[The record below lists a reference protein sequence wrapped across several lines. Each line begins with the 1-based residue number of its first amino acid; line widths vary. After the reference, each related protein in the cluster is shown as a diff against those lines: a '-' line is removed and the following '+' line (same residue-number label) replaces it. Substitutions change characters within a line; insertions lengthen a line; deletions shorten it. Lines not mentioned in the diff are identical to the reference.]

1 MALGN
6 VFIKDVDGN
15 IPYDT
20 GSSGEK
26 VTGLLFDVSL
36 QPTLFTEGYGKTNET
51 RLKPGDVCYITSFKS
66 AVNDFGIIERVEAT
80 DEEEMNVNFLHGI
93 PAYHIREFFRMSG
106 NPGGSGKLYV
116 MFADCSANWDAL
128 EIMQRAAGG
137 MINQI
142 GIWTEQPLWK
152 ANGASEQYNLNLVK
166 GLNDVAVGL
175 AEQNQPLSL
184 ILSANPSNTGADT
197 TEGRQIDLNKI
208 PSCICESSRI
218 SCIFGQAHHE
228 KISTM
233 QMCNRNHTPVGFLG
247 AVMGAI
253 AKANVHESI
262 AWVKQ
267 FNLFADDFQEIEL
280 GFGDINLDEAEENFL
295 SLNRYESL
303 SPSLLDELD
312 DKGYI
317 FPIKYAGRENGIY
330 ISKDQTCSHGDF
342 RTIARNRTINK
353 SRRAVRAALL
363 PYVNSPLMVN
373 PSTGFLAPSKI
384 TAFKT
389 LIGDILAKMQAAQE
403 ISGYAV
409 TIDPNQN
416 VLVDDTLRISYVLV
430 PVGVAVKIYV
440 EEGLSLTA
448 NKTWHMA
455 IINNVAYSWSM
466 ITLSSTAL
474 GIDEGST
481 TLEGVSAIKWSKKR
495 KVESNYGMGGRPV
508 SRGFGNITY
517 TASITMDY
525 ATQQLLRS
533 VYGSLLEIGEF
544 DLIISFANPMAG
556 EDWTTTTVT
565 LKGCIFTEDCLES
578 QQDDTNITHE
588 FDLNPF
594 DIQIGSGD
602 TI

>member
-20 GSSGEK
+20 GSGNEK

-36 QPTLFTEGYGKTNET
+36 QPTLFTEGYGKTNESK
-51 RLKPGDVCYITSFKS
+51 LKLGDVCYVTSFKS

-80 DEEEMNVNFLHGI
+80 EEEEANVNFLHGI

-106 NPGGSGKLYV
+106 NVNGTGKLYV
-116 MFADCSANWDAL
+116 MFADCSSNWDAL

-137 MINQI
+137 MINQL

-152 ANGASEQYNLNLVK
+152 ANGGEDKYNLNLVK

-197 TEGRQIDLNKI
+197 TEGRQVDLNKI
-208 PSCICESSRI
+208 PSCICEASRI
-218 SCIFGQAHHE
+218 SCIFGQAHNE
-228 KISTM
+228 TVGLM
-233 QMCNRNHTPVGFLG
+233 QMRNVNHTPVGFLG

-253 AKANVHESI
+253 AKAGVQESI

-267 FNLFADDFQEIEL
+267 FNLFTDDFQEIEL
-280 GFGDINLDEAEENFL
+280 GFVDINLDEAEENFL

-303 SPSLLDELD
+303 SPALLDELD

-330 ISKDQTCSHGDF
+330 ISKDQTCSTGDY

-363 PYVNSPLMVN
+363 PYVNSPLLVN
-373 PSTGFLAPSKI
+373 PSTGYLAASKI

-409 TIDPNQN
+409 TIDANQN
-416 VLVDDTLRISYVLV
+416 VLVDDTLRISYVIV

-448 NKTWHMA
+448 
-455 IINNVAYSWSM
+455 
-466 ITLSSTAL
+466 
-474 GIDEGST
+474 
-481 TLEGVSAIKWSKKR
+481 
-495 KVESNYGMGGRPV
+495 
-508 SRGFGNITY
+508 
-517 TASITMDY
+517 
-525 ATQQLLRS
+525 
-533 VYGSLLEIGEF
+533 
-544 DLIISFANPMAG
+544 
-556 EDWTTTTVT
+556 
-565 LKGCIFTEDCLES
+565 
-578 QQDDTNITHE
+578 
-588 FDLNPF
+588 
-594 DIQIGSGD
+594 
-602 TI
+602 

>member
-20 GSSGEK
+20 GSGNEK

-36 QPTLFTEGYGKTNET
+36 QPTLFTEGYGKTNESK
-51 RLKPGDVCYITSFKS
+51 LKLGDVCYITSLKS
-66 AVNDFGIIERVEAT
+66 AVNDFGIIERVVAT
-80 DEEEMNVNFLHGI
+80 EEEETNVNFLHGI

-106 NPGGSGKLYV
+106 NVNGTGKLYV
-116 MFADCSANWDAL
+116 MFADCSSNWDAL

-137 MINQI
+137 MINQL

-152 ANGASEQYNLNLVK
+152 ANGGEDKYNLNLVK

-197 TEGRQIDLNKI
+197 TEGRQVDLNKI
-208 PSCICESSRI
+208 PSCICEASRI
-218 SCIFGQAHHE
+218 SCIFGQAHNE
-228 KISTM
+228 TVGLM
-233 QMCNRNHTPVGFLG
+233 QMRNVNHTPVGFLG
-247 AVMGAI
+247 TVMGAI
-253 AKANVHESI
+253 AKAGVQESI

-267 FNLFADDFQEIEL
+267 FNLFTDDFQEIEL

-303 SPSLLDELD
+303 SPALLDELD

-330 ISKDQTCSHGDF
+330 ISKDQTCSTGDY

-363 PYVNSPLMVN
+363 PYVNSPLLVN
-373 PSTGFLAPSKI
+373 PSTGYLAASKI

-409 TIDPNQN
+409 TIDANQN
-416 VLVDDTLRISYVLV
+416 VLVDDTLRISYVIV

-448 NKTWHMA
+448 
-455 IINNVAYSWSM
+455 
-466 ITLSSTAL
+466 
-474 GIDEGST
+474 
-481 TLEGVSAIKWSKKR
+481 
-495 KVESNYGMGGRPV
+495 
-508 SRGFGNITY
+508 
-517 TASITMDY
+517 
-525 ATQQLLRS
+525 
-533 VYGSLLEIGEF
+533 
-544 DLIISFANPMAG
+544 
-556 EDWTTTTVT
+556 
-565 LKGCIFTEDCLES
+565 
-578 QQDDTNITHE
+578 
-588 FDLNPF
+588 
-594 DIQIGSGD
+594 
-602 TI
+602 

>member
-20 GSSGEK
+20 GASNEK
-26 VTGLLFDVSL
+26 ITGLLFDVSL
-36 QPTLFTEGYGKTNET
+36 QPTLFTEGYGKTNEAKL
-51 RLKPGDVCYITSFKS
+51 RLGDVICITSLKS
-66 AVNDFGIIERVEAT
+66 AASDFGIIERVTAT
-80 DEEEMNVNFLHGI
+80 EEEEANVNFLHGI

-106 NPGGSGKLYV
+106 SVNGTGKLYV
-116 MFADCSANWDAL
+116 MFADCSVSWNAI
-128 EIMQRAAGG
+128 EVMQRAAGG
-137 MINQI
+137 MINQM

-152 ANGASEQYNLNLVK
+152 ANGAAEKYSLNLVK
-166 GLNDVAVGL
+166 GLNDIAVSL
-175 AEQNQPLSL
+175 AGQNQPLSL
-184 ILSANPSNTGADT
+184 VLSANPSNTGSDT
-197 TEGRQIDLNKI
+197 TEGRQVDLNRV
-208 PSCICESSRI
+208 PSCICEASRI

-228 KISTM
+228 TVTLM
-233 QMCNRNHTPVGFLG
+233 QMRNANHTPVGFLG
-247 AVMGAI
+247 AVMGAL
-253 AKANVHESI
+253 ARASVHESI

-267 FNLFADDFQEIEL
+267 FNLFTDHFQEIEL

-330 ISKDQTCSHGDF
+330 ISKDQTCSTGDY

-389 LIGDILAKMQAAQE
+389 LVGDILAKMQAAQE

-409 TIDPNQN
+409 TVDPNQN
-416 VLVDDTLRISYVLV
+416 VLVDDTLRISYVIV

-448 NKTWHMA
+448 K
-455 IINNVAYSWSM
+455 
-466 ITLSSTAL
+466 
-474 GIDEGST
+474 
-481 TLEGVSAIKWSKKR
+481 
-495 KVESNYGMGGRPV
+495 
-508 SRGFGNITY
+508 
-517 TASITMDY
+517 
-525 ATQQLLRS
+525 
-533 VYGSLLEIGEF
+533 
-544 DLIISFANPMAG
+544 
-556 EDWTTTTVT
+556 
-565 LKGCIFTEDCLES
+565 
-578 QQDDTNITHE
+578 
-588 FDLNPF
+588 
-594 DIQIGSGD
+594 
-602 TI
+602 

>member
-295 SLNRYESL
+295 SLYHCPEPHHQQEPPCRACSPAAVCELTADGQSFNRVPRPVEDYSFQDTHRGYTGQDAGGAGNFRIRRHYRPE
-303 SPSLLDELD
+303 PERVGGRHAAHLLCPCP
-312 DKGYI
+312 GGR
-317 FPIKYAGRENGIY
+317 GREDLCRG
-330 ISKDQTCSHGDF
+330 
-342 RTIARNRTINK
+342 RTVINRK
-353 SRRAVRAALL
+353 
-363 PYVNSPLMVN
+363 
-373 PSTGFLAPSKI
+373 
-384 TAFKT
+384 
-389 LIGDILAKMQAAQE
+389 
-403 ISGYAV
+403 
-409 TIDPNQN
+409 
-416 VLVDDTLRISYVLV
+416 
-430 PVGVAVKIYV
+430 
-440 EEGLSLTA
+440 
-448 NKTWHMA
+448 
-455 IINNVAYSWSM
+455 
-466 ITLSSTAL
+466 
-474 GIDEGST
+474 
-481 TLEGVSAIKWSKKR
+481 
-495 KVESNYGMGGRPV
+495 
-508 SRGFGNITY
+508 
-517 TASITMDY
+517 
-525 ATQQLLRS
+525 
-533 VYGSLLEIGEF
+533 
-544 DLIISFANPMAG
+544 
-556 EDWTTTTVT
+556 
-565 LKGCIFTEDCLES
+565 
-578 QQDDTNITHE
+578 
-588 FDLNPF
+588 
-594 DIQIGSGD
+594 
-602 TI
+602 

>member
-233 QMCNRNHTPVGFLG
+233 QMCNRNHMPVGFLG

-373 PSTGFLAPSKI
+373 P
-384 TAFKT
+384 
-389 LIGDILAKMQAAQE
+389 
-403 ISGYAV
+403 
-409 TIDPNQN
+409 
-416 VLVDDTLRISYVLV
+416 
-430 PVGVAVKIYV
+430 
-440 EEGLSLTA
+440 
-448 NKTWHMA
+448 
-455 IINNVAYSWSM
+455 
-466 ITLSSTAL
+466 
-474 GIDEGST
+474 
-481 TLEGVSAIKWSKKR
+481 
-495 KVESNYGMGGRPV
+495 
-508 SRGFGNITY
+508 
-517 TASITMDY
+517 
-525 ATQQLLRS
+525 
-533 VYGSLLEIGEF
+533 
-544 DLIISFANPMAG
+544 
-556 EDWTTTTVT
+556 
-565 LKGCIFTEDCLES
+565 
-578 QQDDTNITHE
+578 
-588 FDLNPF
+588 
-594 DIQIGSGD
+594 
-602 TI
+602 